1 MIGGT
6 NMRRRI
12 NVAMAAVF
20 ALTMWGGISVEA
32 AHDENLNV
40 YTLNAVVV
48 TADRTKNK
56 FGDTITEQS
65 YYRTGGDVKVIT
77 REEIEKRHYNDVT
90 EAIKRIPGVTFTN
103 AGYRGGQYGYNA
115 YNNSMAI
122 NGDSRVIVTIDGRRV
137 DNAASTRFGGSN
149 ARSGR
154 TMVDLNQ
161 LVNMEG
167 VDKIEVIKGPG
178 ASAYGAD
185 ATGGV
190 INIITRK
197 GSGKQESTVD
207 LSTGSWDKH
216 IYNFTF
222 SGQNND
228 VNPTSYFISASRD
241 MASNSH
247 YHDGITKEDHVYEGT
262 WYKENDL
269 SARFDKAF
277 DNGRNLK
284 VWFNHKDGI
293 AGYPI
298 TARYWQYWNEKD
310 WNRILKRTL
319 LPGGFGNTDNKGYRN
334 VFSLDA
340 LAGSYNAFKHND
352 LDVTYTFHKDKN
364 MESFVRFYNQ
374 SHSYWGADHYPF
386 WHSKTP
392 IDGWEKYEYMGPK
405 TDDDG
410 NPVLDPQTGK
420 KVMEKKVRWIRPFP
434 DSEVGRKYI
443 KEFYEANKDE
453 ITDSEWEQNHGFQL
467 QLAKSFGMHDVIA
480 SLTYD
485 YSVMEQYNDYG
496 WFNEA
501 ARYTRSTWMGYIQ
514 DKIHV
519 TDTWDVT
526 PSVRYSR
533 YSGVGGYQKIEKD
546 KDGKVIKKDLY
557 GASNVVTPSLSTQ
570 YRIGDDCSMYLG
582 WTNVYRPIKGT
593 DYKTDAYNGG
603 KLEDERGNVYT
614 VGIRKKLGADTEL
627 GVHYDLTKMSNAVTQ
642 YTVPD
647 LETPGKMIVKYMNM
661 KEDKKSFNVTL
672 DHRFGNHWTMGLSY
686 TRFHD
691 KYLPK
696 GNVKIVEGSL
706 EDLSNVNSQI
716 NKLRPANHYALNLS
730 YQDGAFYSGVLMN
743 WYTGMD
749 TIAFTKH
756 QFFVV
761 DWNASYEMNKD
772 MSLYVTVNNLT
783 NEAYENAYSAYNGL
797 GAAPQPGRSVMVGTK
812 YKF

>member
-77 REEIEKRHYNDVT
+77 REEIEKRHYNDLT
-90 EAIKRIPGVTFTN
+90 EAIKRIPGVTFSN

-137 DNAASTRFGGSN
+137 DNAVSGRFGSSN
-149 ARSGR
+149 SDNLSQ

-161 LVNMEG
+161 LLNIES

-197 GSGKQESTVD
+197 GAGDPNTTVD
-207 LSTGSWDKH
+207 LSTGSWGHH
-216 IYNFTF
+216 IYNFTY
-222 SGQNND
+222 SGKTKD
-228 VNPTSYFISASRD
+228 DHPTSYFISVGRD
-241 MASNSH
+241 MGGDLQ
-247 YHDGITKEDHVYEGT
+247 YHDGITKENHVYEGT
-262 WYKENDL
+262 WHKDNSIDV
-269 SARFDKAF
+269 RFDKTF
-277 DNGRNLK
+277 DNNRNLK
-284 VWFNHKDGI
+284 VWFNHKDTI
-293 AGYPI
+293 SGYPI

-310 WNRILKRTL
+310 WNRIIERTL
-319 LPGGFGNTDNKGYRN
+319 LPDGFGNTDNPGYRN
-334 VFSLDA
+334 LFSLDA
-340 LAGSYNAFKHND
+340 LAGSYNSSKHND
-352 LDVTYTFHKDKN
+352 LDVTYTFHKDKD

-374 SHSYWGADHYPF
+374 SHNYWGVDHYPN
-386 WHSKTP
+386 WTSDEEMK
-392 IDGWEKYEYMGPK
+392 GWEKFEYDK
-405 TDDDG
+405 EIYDDDG
-410 NPVLDPQTGK
+410 NPVIDPATGK
-420 KVMEKKVRWIRPFP
+420 VKIVKSTAWILPFP
-434 DSEVGRKYI
+434 ETELGRKHLQKYI
-443 KEFYEANKDE
+443 EAKKDE
-453 ITDSEWEQNHGFQL
+453 ITDSEWEQNQGFQV
-467 QLAKSFGMHDVIA
+467 QVAKSFGIHDIIA

-496 WFNEA
+496 WKAEA
-501 ARYTRSTWMGYIQ
+501 VRYNRSTWMGYVQ

-519 TDTWDVT
+519 TDKWDVT
-526 PSVRYSR
+526 PALRYSR
-533 YSGVGGYQKIEKD
+533 YSGIGGVKRVLKD
-546 KDGKVIKKDLY
+546 KNGKVIKEDLY
-557 GASNVVTPSLSTQ
+557 GESSLLTPSVSMQ
-570 YRIGDDCSMYLG
+570 YAFDSDFSGYVG
-582 WTNVYRPIKGT
+582 WTNVYRPIKGN

-603 KLEDERGNVYT
+603 KLEDEKGNVYT
-614 VGIRKKLGADTEL
+614 FGLRKKLGNDTEL
-627 GVHYDLTKMSNAVTQ
+627 GVHYDLTAMSNVVVSHLIHHPTD
-642 YTVPD
+642 PNKRM
-647 LETPGKMIVKYMNM
+647 LKYLNA
-661 KEDKKSFNVTL
+661 KQDKKSFNVTL
-672 DHRFGNHWTMGLSY
+672 DHRFNEHWTMGLSY
-686 TRFHD
+686 SKLTD
-691 KYLPK
+691 EYKAK
-696 GNVKIVEGSL
+696 GKIKL
-706 EDLSNVNSQI
+706 ADDPAKDLN
-716 NKLRPANHYALNLS
+716 LYRPANHYALNLS
-730 YQDGAFYSGVLMN
+730 YQNGAFYSGVLMN
-743 WYTGMD
+743 WYTGMN
-749 TIAFTKH
+749 TNAFTKN

-761 DWNASYEMNKD
+761 DWNANYEVNKD

-783 NEAYENAYSAYNGL
+783 NEAYENAYSDYNGL